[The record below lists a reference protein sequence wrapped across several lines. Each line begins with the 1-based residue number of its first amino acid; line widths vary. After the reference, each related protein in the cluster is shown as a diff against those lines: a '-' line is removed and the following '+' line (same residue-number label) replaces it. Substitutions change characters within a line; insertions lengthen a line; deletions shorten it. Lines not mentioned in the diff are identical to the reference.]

1 MTDLLP
7 NVLAALV
14 YAFLGITI
22 FIISFATLD
31 KWTPGSMWHEIIEE
45 HNTAL
50 AVLFAGFAVGISI
63 VIAAAIF

>member
-7 NVLAALV
+7 NVLAALI
-14 YAFLGITI
+14 YAILGIII

-31 KWTPGSMWHEIIEE
+31 KMTPGSMWHEIIEE

-50 AVLFAGFAVGISI
+50 AVLFAGFAIGISV